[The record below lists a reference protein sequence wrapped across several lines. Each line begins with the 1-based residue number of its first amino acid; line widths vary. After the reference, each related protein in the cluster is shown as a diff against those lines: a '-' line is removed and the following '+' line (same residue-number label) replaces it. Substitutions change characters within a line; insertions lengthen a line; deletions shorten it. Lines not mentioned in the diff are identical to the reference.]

1 MDITPQENELL
12 LEVAAMFDY
21 PAYDP
26 KRHIL
31 RKQMTEVWG
40 VSNNGAGYRLDKL
53 VSDGKLEVEKVRLPD
68 GNLCNGYYKP
78 E

>member
-1 MDITPQENELL
+1 VDITPEENELL

-21 PAYDP
+21 PEYDP

-31 RKQMTEVWG
+31 RKQMIRVWG
-40 VSNNGAGYRLDKL
+40 VSDNGASYRLNKL
-53 VSDGKLEVEKVRLPD
+53 VSQGKLEVEKVRLPD